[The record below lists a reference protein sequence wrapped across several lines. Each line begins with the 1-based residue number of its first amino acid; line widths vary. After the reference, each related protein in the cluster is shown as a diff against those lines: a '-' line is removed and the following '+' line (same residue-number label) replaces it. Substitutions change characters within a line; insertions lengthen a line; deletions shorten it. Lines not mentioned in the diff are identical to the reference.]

1 MGSTSQAQPASMRRC
16 PGAAGPQYSMYP
28 VDIRCAQPTEAYL
41 FGSKMVL
48 QTCASLSAA
57 LCGMP
62 AVRPAL
68 VCSAADVFLWRK
80 GCCAQAIVDIT

>member
-28 VDIRCAQPTEAYL
+28 VGMRGAQPTEAYL

-48 QTCASLSAA
+48 QTCSDWTGTHYRTCTVCRTLVRCAPVPSKGRSLAPQSVTT
-57 LCGMP
+57 L
-62 AVRPAL
+62 
-68 VCSAADVFLWRK
+68 F
-80 GCCAQAIVDIT
+80 

>member
-28 VDIRCAQPTEAYL
+28 VDIRCAQPNGEYL
-41 FGSKMVL
+41 CTSKMVL
-48 QTCASLSAA
+48 QICASLSAT

-62 AVRPAL
+62 AVRPTL
-68 VCSAADVFLWRK
+68 VCSDADVLLWRK
-80 GCCAQAIVDIT
+80 GTPRSVTTLF

>member
-28 VDIRCAQPTEAYL
+28 VDIRCAQPNGEYL
-41 FGSKMVL
+41 CTSKMVL

-57 LCGMP
+57 
-62 AVRPAL
+62 RPVMRVVPPSL
-68 VCSAADVFLWRK
+68 VCSDADVLLWRK
-80 GCCAQAIVDIT
+80 GTPRSVTTLF

>member
-28 VDIRCAQPTEAYL
+28 VDIRCAQPNGEYP

-48 QTCASLSAA
+48 QTYAPTGLAHTTGRVLCAAHLSGVLRTR
-57 LCGMP
+57 LCGEKVLP
-62 AVRPAL
+62 DP
-68 VCSAADVFLWRK
+68 
-80 GCCAQAIVDIT
+80 